1 MAPRKEEGW
10 YYLLFIVHST
20 SFSYIC
26 VIINRLNSSP
36 LGEAGRGIN
45 YQHMNDSQKI
55 FVAEYLRHNDKK
67 KAYRTAYP
75 NAKESSLTNAANRLL
90 KHPEVAAKVAKKHA
104 NAMRRADRKLEF
116 EYMDILEAKRALTL
130 TVRGELEMEKAWH
143 TKDGLDRHMIKP
155 THNNILSAIEKY
167 AKMEG
172 WYVRSAGAGSERAE
186 KTEEEKIKDLWK
198 SKEKPT
204 FTISIDGFSMEEWGK
219 LHRGETDAYFDKED
233 GTAKYWP
240 VDDCMHIDRV
250 MEIQKRREKRKDA
263 EREAR
268 MTAELIREEKL
279 AIKEWETRP
288 VDDGLYEA
296 CDKVIKRIR
305 EEYIKDKKPEQL
317 TELKA
322 VEKMCGL
329 RFLHHRHRYEAE
341 NTAGWEFHPL
351 NTKLI
356 REKIT
361 SKPQQLT
368 TTFQSPN
375 PSVQISKEGAP
386 ESELMS
392 VPLDQNPSEGV
403 TAPTHQTSLRGGT
416 TKQPSHAPDGN
427 THDKS
432 VAGLDCFVPHKDA
445 SGVSSGGEKERSEAV
460 KRVDYTGWF
469 PIKDLVREM
478 WDKYIWNQHSG
489 TYRAYNNILKMR
501 RSIQLDPH
509 LRQKIEDETGWQY
522 HPQDPRYAR
531 RLRRA

>member
-1 MAPRKEEGW
+1 M
-10 YYLLFIVHST
+10 
-20 SFSYIC
+20 
-26 VIINRLNSSP
+26 
-36 LGEAGRGIN
+36 GEAGRGIN

-186 KTEEEKIKDLWK
+186 KTEEEKIKDLWN

-288 VDDGLYEA
+288 VDDGLYEI

-305 EEYIKDKKPEQL
+305 DEYIEDKKPEQL

-322 VEKMCGL
+322 VQKMCGL

-356 REKIT
+356 RKKIT
-361 SKPQQLT
+361 SKPQQKT
-368 TTFQSPN
+368 TTERAQSRTCG
-375 PSVQISKEGAP
+375 K
-386 ESELMS
+386 LMS
-392 VPLDQNPSEGV
+392 VPLKNNNATRITNTGFEMPENSGQIPILPTV
-403 TAPTHQTSLRGGT
+403 TARRNDEATPSLSQQTES
-416 TKQPSHAPDGN
+416 N
-427 THDKS
+427 THEIISRNEEMQHEVISDTQPN
-432 VAGLDCFVPHKDA
+432 ATRDCFVPRNDA
-445 SGVSSGGEKERSEAV
+445 SEGSDEAKKENNKSLPLGEVGGAPPRI
-460 KRVDYTGWF
+460 DYTGWF

-489 TYRAYNNILKMR
+489 TYRAYNNILKLR

-509 LRQKIEDETGWQY
+509 LRQKVEDETGWIY
-522 HPQDPRYAR
+522 HPQDARYAR
-531 RLRRA
+531 KRRA